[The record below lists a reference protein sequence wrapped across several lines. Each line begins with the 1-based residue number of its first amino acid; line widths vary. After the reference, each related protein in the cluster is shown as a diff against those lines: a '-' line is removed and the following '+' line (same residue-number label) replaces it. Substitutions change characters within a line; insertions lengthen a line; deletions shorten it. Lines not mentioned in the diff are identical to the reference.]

1 MSLLDKLKTLTG
13 LTHRNRT
20 EKLSFWM
27 NKFKSLC
34 VNGKWYLNEYNNVV
48 NQNIL
53 HSTGGAYK
61 CGARYYSSSS
71 TYYTRIYYW
80 RPADYHSNQRA
91 SIYFQNGSYTKTTS
105 NQALNST
112 YVNVYSST
120 TASRTKAGT
129 ITVTIPAYHDTV
141 NNVYYTGV
149 KYHITVSGLTTSTV
163 YYDIV
168 YE

>member
-1 MSLLDKLKTLTG
+1 MGLLDKLKSLTNI
-13 LTHRNRT
+13 THRLKT
-20 EKLSFWM
+20 EKLSF
-27 NKFKSLC
+27 FTSL
-34 VNGKWYLNEYNNVV
+34 VKDVYSNGKWYIQEYKSVV
-48 NQNIL
+48 NQHSL
-53 HSTGGAYK
+53 VSTGGAYK

-80 RPADYHSNQRA
+80 RPANYHSNQRA
-91 SIYFQNGSYTKTTS
+91 SIYFKNGSYTKTTS
-105 NQALNST
+105 NQALSST